1 LAGLVLALGALART
15 RLETAMNRRILIQVT
30 APAVVIGL
38 LLFGACLAS
47 AWYINRLQVNL
58 NQVLSGNVRSLEA
71 AQELEIRVRQL
82 RFHSYRYL
90 LKPQPNLR
98 KDIDDDHRRL
108 KEALATARETANSPE
123 ERSCVRRIEEGYRKY
138 HDEINQLLAD
148 LAAQGQ
154 PVDLEKLLEAHP
166 IIYVV
171 EPCQELLRLNHQ
183 AMLETNQESERV
195 GSQARLA
202 LLLMGIGG
210 PVSGLIIGYGIARGL
225 SRSIYQLSVRV
236 QDMAN
241 RLEQDVASVD
251 VAADGDL
258 GNLDKQLQL
267 VVRRVEEVAE
277 RLQRHQ
283 REMLRAEQLSAVGQ
297 LAASVAHEI
306 RNPLTSVKMLV
317 DCGLRTQ
324 NRKPLTLD
332 DLNVIHA
339 EVVRLEQ
346 TVQGLLDFARPPAP
360 QRHTCD
366 LRAVVAQAV
375 ELVRARARQQ
385 MVDIEV
391 ASPEQALTAHV
402 DRGQLCTVLV
412 NLFLNAL
419 DAMPQGGRLHVRLE
433 ATGPDEARLAVSDTG
448 AGIPPEMA
456 GRLFVPFA
464 SSKATGTGLG
474 LSICRRIVEEHDGR
488 ITAGNRPEGGAR
500 FTITLPAAAEERHA
514 HSPGH

>member
-1 LAGLVLALGALART
+1 LADEV
-15 RLETAMNRRILIQVT
+15 AMNRSILIQVT

-38 LLFGACLAS
+38 LLLGVCLAS
-47 AWYINRLQVNL
+47 AAYINRLQKNL
-58 NQVLSGNVRSLEA
+58 IQVLSGNVRSLEA

-90 LKPQPNLR
+90 LKPQPSLR
-98 KDIDDDHRRL
+98 KEIDNDHRHL
-108 KEALATARETANSPE
+108 QDALATARETANSPE
-123 ERSCVRRIEEGYRKY
+123 ERSCVRRIEQGYRKY
-138 HDEINQLLAD
+138 HDEINQLVAN
-148 LAAQGQ
+148 LAAEGA

-166 IIYVV
+166 INYVV
-171 EPCQELLRLNHQ
+171 QPCQELLSLNHK

-202 LLLMGIGG
+202 LLLMGLGG

-306 RNPLTSVKMLV
+306 RNPMTSVKLLV
-317 DCGLRTQ
+317 DSVLRTQ

-339 EVVRLEQ
+339 EVARVEQ

-366 LRAVVAQAV
+366 LRPVVTQAV

-385 MVDIEV
+385 RVEIEV
-391 ASPEQALTAHV
+391 TTPEQPLTTNV
-402 DRGQLCTVLV
+402 DGGQLGTVLV

-419 DAMPQGGRLHVRLE
+419 DAMPQGGQMHVRLE
-433 ATGPDEARLAVSDTG
+433 PAGPDEVRLSVTDTG

-474 LSICRRIVEEHDGR
+474 LSISRRIIEEHDGR

-500 FTITLPAAAEERHA
+500 FTITLPAAVEESHA
-514 HSPGH
+514 HSLSH